1 MKRRR
6 KNLDRRHPKRVE
18 GKWTRRLGEG
28 TPHWGGGGV
37 LGGKSL
43 DGSQRQRLLSVAHA
57 SRLSNISQ
65 VRRRPLA
72 RGVQGVED
80 RKDNLCFLGIQ
91 YNKIPYC
98 TEYLRTVLELVTDSV
113 VPLL

>member
-1 MKRRR
+1 MDQTTGRG
-6 KNLDRRHPKRVE
+6 NTTL
-18 GKWTRRLGEG
+18 
-28 TPHWGGGGV
+28 GGGV

-91 YNKIPYC
+91 YNKISYC

-113 VPLL
+113 VPCSDVPSYCT